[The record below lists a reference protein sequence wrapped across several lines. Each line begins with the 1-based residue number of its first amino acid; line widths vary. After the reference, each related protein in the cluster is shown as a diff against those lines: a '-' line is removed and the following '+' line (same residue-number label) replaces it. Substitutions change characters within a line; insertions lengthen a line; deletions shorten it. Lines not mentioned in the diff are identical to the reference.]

1 MDQIINQSIK
11 YQVEADPETLSFP
24 WTLSNGR
31 ETTLLPREMSS
42 DFGLTSILVYTPR
55 RDADFGELQCWA
67 LNDIGKQKEPCRF
80 KIVKEGISSSMYR
93 FDIVHAAC
101 CVAYSIRT

>member
-1 MDQIINQSIK
+1 M
-11 YQVEADPETLSFP
+11 EADPETLSFP

-42 DFGLTSILVYTPR
+42 DFGLASILVYTPR

-80 KIVKEGISSSMYR
+80 KIVKEGNSILDFYSCTVHKLISIS
-93 FDIVHAAC
+93 FK
-101 CVAYSIRT
+101 